1 MPDVVRLTVDAIHT
15 NGVPADAFQP
25 DIQIGFL
32 GVTPNDVV
40 EGTALGSDE
49 RHAPAIVLQQPDHG
63 FAGAI
68 VREDLQR
75 SDIRQ
80 VSEVILGVLQLQL
93 GHLVVF

>member
-40 EGTALGSDE
+40 EGTALGGDE
-49 RHAPAIVLQQPDHG
+49 RHAPAIVL
-63 FAGAI
+63 
-68 VREDLQR
+68 
-75 SDIRQ
+75 
-80 VSEVILGVLQLQL
+80 
-93 GHLVVF
+93 